1 MIKFLFIFILSFFCK
16 SSVYSQCVDSSL
28 INPNCICS
36 FIYMPVCGCN
46 GVVYS
51 NDCLAQCDG
60 VTSWTS
66 WQQGMPCLGPSCMAD
81 FFATQDSLNPFV
93 FGFSDFS
100 ISNDTIVSWFW
111 DFGDGS
117 SSIDQN
123 PLHTFSGFGTYTVCL
138 TITDNSGC
146 SNVIC
151 LPITINS
158 NLCNRPHHL
167 TSSYC
172 VS

>member
-1 MIKFLFIFILSFFCK
+1 
-16 SSVYSQCVDSSL
+16 
-28 INPNCICS
+28 
-36 FIYMPVCGCN
+36 MPVCGCN

-158 NLCNRPHHL
+158 NLCQADFYYYLDKRKDKYFS
-167 TSSYC
+167 TSSESK
-172 VS
+172 VLNKSTSVLITNSS